1 MDLLSSFSLMV
12 QSHSLVVQLT
22 FNLCGR
28 GFESHLD
35 HMKQWSAGEKVIR
48 NNNTDAGEV
57 ISQNG
62 KQVTVKLDSGGTKVL
77 GANDLKRRR

>member
-1 MDLLSSFSLMV
+1 MLSSLSLMV

-28 GFESHLD
+28 GFKSHLD
-35 HMKQWSAGEKVIR
+35 HMKQWNKGEKVIR
-48 NNNTDAGEV
+48 NNNTSPGTVEKQEGRWV
-57 ISQNG
+57 IVVLEGGG
-62 KQVTVKLDSGGTKVL
+62 KARF

>member
-1 MDLLSSFSLMV
+1 MLSSLSLMV

-35 HMKQWSAGEKVIR
+35 HMKQWNKGDKVIR
-48 NNNTDAGEV
+48 NNNTEPGTVE
-57 ISQNG
+57 
-62 KQVTVKLDSGGTKVL
+62 KQEGNNVTVNLDSGGRKVL
-77 GANDLKRRR
+77 RANDLKRKR